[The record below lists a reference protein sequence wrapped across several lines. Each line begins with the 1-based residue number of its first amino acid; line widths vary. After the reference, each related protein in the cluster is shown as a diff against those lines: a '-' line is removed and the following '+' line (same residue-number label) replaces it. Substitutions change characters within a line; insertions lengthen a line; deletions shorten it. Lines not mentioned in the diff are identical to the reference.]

1 MEKQMKHVDPF
12 NLGALRQKKRKRGTF
27 QRPLRSDGSAGALQ
41 IALKEMVQILLGPTI
56 KIRCSRGPFY
66 HWA

>member
-1 MEKQMKHVDPF
+1 MLDPF
-12 NLGALRQKKRKRGTF
+12 NLGALRQKKRKRVTF
-27 QRPLRSDGSAGALQ
+27 QGPLRSDGSAGALQ

-56 KIRCSRGPFY
+56 KIRCNKGLFY